1 MALRAKCGVSSK
13 RIVTEEVTEKVSKF
27 KYLRYEMSILY
38 AQEHTNYNLKIFQ
51 YIFET
56 IIRTQEHKIRVDT
69 QLKFYELLS
78 QMYGCETWTLRRIDE
93 RRLEAA
99 VLMQSL
105 RWVAGCTLRN
115 QVITGNEEAGQ
126 INTMEA
132 EQLAKTFAEDAIRK
146 SSEPTFR

>member
-56 IIRTQEHKIRVDT
+56 IIRT
-69 QLKFYELLS
+69 
-78 QMYGCETWTLRRIDE
+78 
-93 RRLEAA
+93 
-99 VLMQSL
+99 
-105 RWVAGCTLRN
+105 
-115 QVITGNEEAGQ
+115 
-126 INTMEA
+126 
-132 EQLAKTFAEDAIRK
+132 
-146 SSEPTFR
+146 